1 MIKRFL
7 LCFAVLFCSGAVY
20 SLTPTVDYNNYYRFP
35 FSAGFE
41 YQGLS
46 PFADYASTYN
56 VFDLSVNVKY
66 PLPDNSLIQPA
77 ASIGMMSFDNQDLEH
92 PLKWDHTHYYLKLGA
107 DYSYRFSRNF
117 EISGEILAGISEA
130 VFPDLLPETGT
141 VGTVNMLFEAGVRI
155 GLDPSYNLSI
165 DIHPNLRY
173 LHSFSD
179 LDIFNGFIMGVGFS
193 VSYRFGDD
201 PDAPQAEVRS
211 IKFGKPEIPNLFA
224 AMQSY
229 YVSHSLGSI
238 SITNTEKYAIHDISV
253 SFYQAGFMDT
263 PTPAASIPSLNP
275 GETVKVPIFA
285 SFNRE
290 VFKTEGITP
299 LTGEII
305 AEYKSRGKPATQK
318 ISVTYDL
325 YDKTSVVWDDDR
337 KAAAFITPADSALRN
352 YASFIRQSCRK
363 SVVPAYPKEIQEAME
378 VFYALGEIGCLYQV
392 DPSLPFTKVQGD
404 LMVVDSISL
413 PRNTL
418 RNITGDCDDLTVL
431 YCSMLE
437 AVGIDTAFITV
448 PGHIYAAFNTKV
460 PVRNYSRVYP
470 DRRMIISVDGEI
482 WLPVEITLIGLT
494 SFTESW
500 RKGIDE
506 WDSYGGTPGKRAFYK
521 TRESQKLYRP
531 VGLTE
536 KDMGLQYGS
545 GKKIDSDFSGELDK
559 IISRLLDKQTA
570 AAKEAG
576 DSRSYN
582 RLGIE
587 FAKYSRLDK
596 AEEAFNQALRL
607 NQGNISATINLGNVL
622 YLKENFKAAE
632 SKFSGLYR
640 DLERAGR
647 GNSSTAFKVLINLS
661 RTNYALEEYDK
672 ADEYFLKAK
681 SVDPAASKDYEYLSS
696 GAGNGSGR
704 GSAVMSGKGGILFA
718 GETEEGE

>member
-1 MIKRFL
+1 MFVPGGS
-7 LCFAVLFCSGAVY
+7 FA
-20 SLTPTVDYNNYYRFP
+20 
-35 FSAGFE
+35 
-41 YQGLS
+41 
-46 PFADYASTYN
+46 
-56 VFDLSVNVKY
+56 
-66 PLPDNSLIQPA
+66 
-77 ASIGMMSFDNQDLEH
+77 
-92 PLKWDHTHYYLKLGA
+92 
-107 DYSYRFSRNF
+107 
-117 EISGEILAGISEA
+117 
-130 VFPDLLPETGT
+130 
-141 VGTVNMLFEAGVRI
+141 
-155 GLDPSYNLSI
+155 
-165 DIHPNLRY
+165 
-173 LHSFSD
+173 
-179 LDIFNGFIMGVGFS
+179 
-193 VSYRFGDD
+193 
-201 PDAPQAEVRS
+201 
-211 IKFGKPEIPNLFA
+211 
-224 AMQSY
+224 
-229 YVSHSLGSI
+229 
-238 SITNTEKYAIHDISV
+238 
-253 SFYQAGFMDT
+253 SFYQ
-263 PTPAASIPSLNP
+263 
-275 GETVKVPIFA
+275 
-285 SFNRE
+285 
-290 VFKTEGITP
+290 
-299 LTGEII
+299 
-305 AEYKSRGKPATQK
+305 
-318 ISVTYDL
+318 
-325 YDKTSVVWDDDR
+325 
-337 KAAAFITPADSALRN
+337 SA
-352 YASFIRQSCRK
+352 
-363 SVVPAYPKEIQEAME
+363 
-378 VFYALGEIGCLYQV
+378 
-392 DPSLPFTKVQGD
+392 GD

-460 PVRNYSRVYP
+460 PVRDYVRVYP

-482 WLPVEITLIGLT
+482 WLSVEITLIGLT

-521 TRESQKLYRP
+521 TRESQELYRP

-545 GKKIDSDFSGELDK
+545 GKKINSDFSGELDK

-596 AEEAFNQALRL
+596 AEEAFSQALML
-607 NQGNISATINLGNVL
+607 NQGNISAKINLGNVL

-672 ADEYFLKAK
+672 ADAYFLKAK